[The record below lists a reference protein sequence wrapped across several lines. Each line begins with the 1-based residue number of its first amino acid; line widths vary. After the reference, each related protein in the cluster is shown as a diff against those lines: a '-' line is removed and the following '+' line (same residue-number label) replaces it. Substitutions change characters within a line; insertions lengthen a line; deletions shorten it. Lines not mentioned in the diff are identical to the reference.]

1 MNKFTFIV
9 EKDENKLTPEQ
20 ELENAWNDHFQNKTV
35 EQILADPN
43 HMTEV
48 FNFYH
53 NIRNK
58 GYDHQIIFNF
68 LNKKTN
74 GKIK

>member
-1 MNKFTFIV
+1 MNKFTLIV
-9 EKDENKLTPEQ
+9 EGDENKLTPEQ
-20 ELENAWNDHFQNKTV
+20 ELENAWNNHFQNKTI
-35 EQILADPN
+35 EQIFIDPN
-43 HMTEV
+43 HMTEF

-53 NIRNK
+53 IMRNE

-68 LNKKTN
+68 MNKKTN